1 MAHLARGPPSRR
13 RATGEEPERDE
24 GHGEDDEHRG
34 DHGAGEAG
42 EPPGVHRGR
51 RGWEGR
57 RRRGEPELE
66 QHDAREVGEREEH
79 EDDGDGGVE
88 GGAARR
94 VGPVDGLEKRLDEL
108 MMRELPSATQSANWG
123 ASLRSAIRAA
133 ETKRCKT
140 EGRMEIRGENSDWL
154 DLSPP
159 CGCRLLEG
167 SSGVDVWSRGGVANA
182 CTPATDTNPPI
193 SLEIFYFPRKFWS
206 TLGKSLY
213 P

>member
-1 MAHLARGPPSRR
+1 M
-13 RATGEEPERDE
+13 
-24 GHGEDDEHRG
+24 
-34 DHGAGEAG
+34 
-42 EPPGVHRGR
+42 
-51 RGWEGR
+51 
-57 RRRGEPELE
+57 
-66 QHDAREVGEREEH
+66 
-79 EDDGDGGVE
+79 E

-108 MMRELPSATQSANWG
+108 MMSANWG

-167 SSGVDVWSRGGVANA
+167 SSGVEVWSRGGVANA
-182 CTPATDTNPPI
+182 CTPATELFVSCNNCI
-193 SLEIFYFPRKFWS
+193 GYWNIYEYFCSVKLLHQQQRICAIFCSCNILWKNDDKLLVT
-206 TLGKSLY
+206 TLITGTLDGLNA
-213 P
+213 